1 VRLTVIGASGSYPG
15 PESPAS
21 CYLLEAEHQ
30 GRTWRVLVDLGSG
43 ALGVLQRH
51 IDPVTVDAVLLSH
64 LHADHCLDLCGFYVL
79 RKYHPTGPQPRIP
92 VWGPEGTAVRM
103 AKAYDLAVLLEWL
116 CRLWHQARLVGEP
129 MTMDDGRVGHAE
141 LALSGGTLYL
151 AEEFPEIGVVAPS
164 PAGTPVSLSLQVPDV
179 AETMRRLLVGASA
192 MTLSVG
198 WPDYEWDR
206 LTEVLLYPQDFARDY
221 GFEMKELS
229 GQAHGWGTVILS
241 APALIDSFEHPDDG
255 YHVGIHEFAHL
266 VQVEQARFAEIP
278 PGLDEEYGREWTELV
293 AAEMD
298 RIRRGKSVLDAYAG
312 ENPSEFLAVAVEAF
326 FEIPLELRDRHREVY
341 AILAAYFRQDPAA
354 WDEARGL

>member
-1 VRLTVIGASGSYPG
+1 MRIDSGADRWFAMAAGALAFVAVAGLGALLFGWSGG
-15 PESPAS
+15 LA
-21 CYLLEAEHQ
+21 
-30 GRTWRVLVDLGSG
+30 GG
-43 ALGVLQRH
+43 ALG
-51 IDPVTVDAVLLSH
+51 
-64 LHADHCLDLCGFYVL
+64 
-79 RKYHPTGPQPRIP
+79 
-92 VWGPEGTAVRM
+92 
-103 AKAYDLAVLLEWL
+103 LA
-116 CRLWHQARLVGEP
+116 AG
-129 MTMDDGRVGHAE
+129 
-141 LALSGGTLYL
+141 LALFRALRGRAERRRALLRTPFPEPWRRFLLDRCDPYERLPVELRARFEQDLRVFL
-151 AEEFPEIGVVAPS
+151 AEKRITGVGIRA
-164 PAGTPVSLSLQVPDV
+164 TEEL
-179 AETMRRLLVGASA
+179 RLLVGASA

-241 APALIDSFEHPDDG
+241 APALIESFEHPDDG

>member
-1 VRLTVIGASGSYPG
+1 MRIDSGADRWFAMAAGALAFVAVAGLGALLFGWSGG
-15 PESPAS
+15 LA
-21 CYLLEAEHQ
+21 
-30 GRTWRVLVDLGSG
+30 GG
-43 ALGVLQRH
+43 ALG
-51 IDPVTVDAVLLSH
+51 
-64 LHADHCLDLCGFYVL
+64 
-79 RKYHPTGPQPRIP
+79 
-92 VWGPEGTAVRM
+92 
-103 AKAYDLAVLLEWL
+103 LA
-116 CRLWHQARLVGEP
+116 AG
-129 MTMDDGRVGHAE
+129 
-141 LALSGGTLYL
+141 LALFRALRGRAERRRALLRTPFPEPWRRFLLDRCDPYERLPVELRARFEQDLRVFL
-151 AEEFPEIGVVAPS
+151 AEKRITGVGIRA
-164 PAGTPVSLSLQVPDV
+164 TEEL
-179 AETMRRLLVGASA
+179 RLLVGASA

-241 APALIDSFEHPDDG
+241 APALIESFEHPDDG

-266 VQVEQARFAEIP
+266 AQVEQARFAEIP

>member
-1 VRLTVIGASGSYPG
+1 MRIDSGADRWFAMAAGALAFVAVAGLGALLFGWSGG
-15 PESPAS
+15 LA
-21 CYLLEAEHQ
+21 
-30 GRTWRVLVDLGSG
+30 GG
-43 ALGVLQRH
+43 ALG
-51 IDPVTVDAVLLSH
+51 
-64 LHADHCLDLCGFYVL
+64 
-79 RKYHPTGPQPRIP
+79 
-92 VWGPEGTAVRM
+92 
-103 AKAYDLAVLLEWL
+103 LA
-116 CRLWHQARLVGEP
+116 AG
-129 MTMDDGRVGHAE
+129 
-141 LALSGGTLYL
+141 LALFRALRGRAERRRALLRTPFPEPWRRFLLDRCDPYERLPVELRARFEQDLRVFL
-151 AEEFPEIGVVAPS
+151 AEKRITGVGIRA
-164 PAGTPVSLSLQVPDV
+164 TEEL
-179 AETMRRLLVGASA
+179 RLLVGASA

-241 APALIDSFEHPDDG
+241 APALIESFEHPDDG

-293 AAEMD
+293 TAEMD

>member
-1 VRLTVIGASGSYPG
+1 LRIDSGADRWFAMAAGALAFVAVAGLGALLFGWSGG
-15 PESPAS
+15 LA
-21 CYLLEAEHQ
+21 
-30 GRTWRVLVDLGSG
+30 GG
-43 ALGVLQRH
+43 ALG
-51 IDPVTVDAVLLSH
+51 
-64 LHADHCLDLCGFYVL
+64 
-79 RKYHPTGPQPRIP
+79 
-92 VWGPEGTAVRM
+92 
-103 AKAYDLAVLLEWL
+103 LA
-116 CRLWHQARLVGEP
+116 AG
-129 MTMDDGRVGHAE
+129 
-141 LALSGGTLYL
+141 LALFRALRGRAERRRALLRTPFPEPWRRFLLDRCDPYERLPVELRARFEQDLRVFL
-151 AEEFPEIGVVAPS
+151 AEKRITGVGIRA
-164 PAGTPVSLSLQVPDV
+164 TEEL
-179 AETMRRLLVGASA
+179 RLLVGASA

-241 APALIDSFEHPDDG
+241 APALIESFEHPDDG

-293 AAEMD
+293 TAEMD

>member
-1 VRLTVIGASGSYPG
+1 LRIDSGADRWFAVAAGALAFVAVAGLGALLFGWSGG
-15 PESPAS
+15 LA
-21 CYLLEAEHQ
+21 
-30 GRTWRVLVDLGSG
+30 GG
-43 ALGVLQRH
+43 ALG
-51 IDPVTVDAVLLSH
+51 
-64 LHADHCLDLCGFYVL
+64 
-79 RKYHPTGPQPRIP
+79 
-92 VWGPEGTAVRM
+92 
-103 AKAYDLAVLLEWL
+103 LA
-116 CRLWHQARLVGEP
+116 AG
-129 MTMDDGRVGHAE
+129 
-141 LALSGGTLYL
+141 LALFRALRGRAERRRALLRTPFPEPWRRFLLDRCDPYERLPVELRARFEQDLRVFL
-151 AEEFPEIGVVAPS
+151 AEKRITGVGIRA
-164 PAGTPVSLSLQVPDV
+164 TEEL
-179 AETMRRLLVGASA
+179 RLLVGASA

-241 APALIDSFEHPDDG
+241 APALIESFEHPDDG
-255 YHVGIHEFAHL
+255 YNVGIHEFAHL

-298 RIRRGKSVLDAYAG
+298 RIRRGKSVLDPYAG

-341 AILAAYFRQDPAA
+341 AILATYFRQDPAS

>member
-1 VRLTVIGASGSYPG
+1 MRIDSGADRWFAMAAGALAFVAVAGLGALLFGWSGG
-15 PESPAS
+15 LA
-21 CYLLEAEHQ
+21 
-30 GRTWRVLVDLGSG
+30 GG
-43 ALGVLQRH
+43 ALG
-51 IDPVTVDAVLLSH
+51 
-64 LHADHCLDLCGFYVL
+64 
-79 RKYHPTGPQPRIP
+79 
-92 VWGPEGTAVRM
+92 
-103 AKAYDLAVLLEWL
+103 LA
-116 CRLWHQARLVGEP
+116 AG
-129 MTMDDGRVGHAE
+129 
-141 LALSGGTLYL
+141 LALFRALRGRAERRRALLRTPFPEPWRRFLLDRCDPYERLPVELRARFEQDLRVFL
-151 AEEFPEIGVVAPS
+151 AEKRITGVGIRA
-164 PAGTPVSLSLQVPDV
+164 TEEL
-179 AETMRRLLVGASA
+179 RLLVGASA

-241 APALIDSFEHPDDG
+241 APALIESFEHPDDG

-298 RIRRGKSVLDAYAG
+298 RIRRGKSVLDPYAG